1 MCQPLKWDL
10 VRDQVRAGVM
20 GQKAETMAGGECP
33 GRGNQEGARTEL
45 LYREILLE
53 LFLGVFFFSVYFIL

>member
-10 VRDQVRAGVM
+10 VHDQVKAGVM

-33 GRGNQEGARTEL
+33 GRGNQEGTRTEL

-53 LFLGVFFFSVYFIL
+53 LLFFSVYFIL